1 MAMVTSVASRPAGV
15 ERADVED
22 VSRRGLLTGMVAAVV
37 LTACSG
43 NDDTDDAPA
52 AGSTTRTVSHALGSA
67 EVPVRPERVVALW
80 RPTMAAAIQLGFD
93 PIGAV
98 GSAGAPASGLGPFLP
113 NGYAAERIEI
123 VGPQSGFDIEKIAAL
138 KPDLIVGALTAT
150 GPERDRYPT
159 LTQIAPTVLFTWEG
173 TTSWRQ
179 HVRDVGGALGAPEK
193 ADAVVADYGA
203 RVGAVRA
210 AIGGDAATVMASLV
224 RVQGPGVMRLET
236 PLSFP
241 GQVFA
246 DIGFGRPEVQ
256 RAPESADFDYIQISL
271 ERIRDADGDLIFV
284 MFNAGNEEAWR
295 QIQANPLWQ
304 NLSEQRAG
312 KVFTAA
318 YEWWG
323 ASNYYGAHR
332 ILEDVRQALS

>member
-1 MAMVTSVASRPAGV
+1 MVVSMAPLQAEVGCAG
-15 ERADVED
+15 VED
-22 VSRRGLLTGMVAAVV
+22 VSRRGLLTGIVAAAV
-37 LTACSG
+37 LTACG
-43 NDDTDDAPA
+43 GAGDGGDAPA
-52 AGSTTRTVSHALGSA
+52 AESTTRAVNHAMGSA
-67 EVPVRPERVVALW
+67 EVPVRPQRVVTLW

-93 PIGAV
+93 PVGAV
-98 GSAGAPASGLGPFLP
+98 GEAGTPMSGLAAFLP
-113 NGYAAERIEI
+113 DGYSVEKIGF
-123 VGPQSGFDIEKIAAL
+123 VGAQGGFDVEKIAAL

-150 GPERDRYPT
+150 GPERDRYPM
-159 LTQIAPTVLFTWEG
+159 LTQIAPTVLFTWAG

-179 HVRDVGGALGAPEK
+179 HVRDVAGALGVPEK
-193 ADAVVADYGA
+193 ADAIVADYNA

-210 AIGGDAATVMASLV
+210 AVGGGAANVMVSLV

-246 DIGFGRPEVQ
+246 DIGFGRPEAQ
-256 RAPESADFDYIQISL
+256 RAPENKDADYIQISL
-271 ERIRDADGDLIFV
+271 ERTRDADGDLIFV

-304 NLSEQRAG
+304 GLGAQRAG
-312 KVFTAA
+312 KVFTAE

-332 ILEDVRQALS
+332 ILEDVRKALG